1 MVVFIVA
8 PFILCPAGDLCNK
21 SAERGVAIVGVQ
33 DQWTRDTA
41 LGQNGLTDK
50 GGRQF
55 RTFALMDFPAHNFPA
70 EDVHPSHG
78 LKANHCRAADQ
89 IEVEEHARDR
99 SGHLGD
105 IPRPDLAGRTGFV
118 ACG

>member
-1 MVVFIVA
+1 MT
-8 PFILCPAGDLCNK
+8 
-21 SAERGVAIVGVQ
+21 VGVQ
-33 DQWTRDTA
+33 DQWMRDTA

-55 RTFALMDFPAHNFPA
+55 RAFALMDFPAHNFPA
-70 EDVHPSHG
+70 EDVH
-78 LKANHCRAADQ
+78 DQ

-99 SGHLGD
+99 SGHPGE

-118 ACG
+118 ACGWFAPERPLGA